1 MAQPKIVILDGH
13 TLNPGDLSWEGIHAL
28 GGEVKIYDR
37 TPRKQVVERA
47 RDASIILA
55 NKAPLD
61 RPILKQLTH
70 LQFICVTATG
80 YNNIDAEAAREQGI
94 LVSNAVGYST
104 DSVAQHVVA
113 LLLELTNQVALH
125 NESVQRKEWSQQRDF
140 SYHLKPV
147 IELAGKTLG
156 IYGFG
161 RIGQRTGELGQAFG
175 MRVIATHKHPQRDAQ
190 PGVQFVDLPTLFSTS
205 DVVSLHAPLS
215 SQNAGIVN
223 AELLATM
230 RPSAFLI
237 NTARGGLIN
246 EIDLREALLNGL
258 LAGAALD
265 VLDGEPPRE
274 DHPLYGLENCL
285 ITPHMSWASHE
296 SRQRLMEVT
305 VDNVRGFLEG
315 KPVNLVVGRE

>member
-13 TLNPGDLSWEGIHAL
+13 TLNPGDLSWDAIRAL
-28 GGEVKIYDR
+28 GELEVYDR
-37 TPRKQVVERA
+37 SPQDQVVARA
-47 RDASIILA
+47 RGASIILA
-55 NKAPLD
+55 NKARLD
-61 RPILKQLTH
+61 RSTLEQLPR

-80 YNNIDAEAAREQGI
+80 YNNIDTEAARERGI

-104 DSVAQHVVA
+104 DSVAQHVFA

-125 NESVQRKEWSQQRDF
+125 HQSVQSRQWSRQTDF

-147 IELAGKTLG
+147 IELAGKTFG
-156 IYGFG
+156 VYGFG
-161 RIGQRTGELGQAFG
+161 RIGQRAGELAQAFG
-175 MRVIATHKHPQRDAQ
+175 MRVIAVHKHPERDAR

-205 DVVSLHAPLS
+205 DVVSLHAPLND
-215 SQNAGIVN
+215 QNAGIVN
-223 AELLATM
+223 AERLASM

-246 EIDLREALLNGL
+246 EKELREALQNGL

-265 VLDGEPPRE
+265 VLEDEPPRE
-274 DHPLYGLENCL
+274 DHPLFDLENCL

-305 VDNVRGFLEG
+305 VENVRGFLEG
-315 KPVNLVVGRE
+315 KPVNLVVGSE